1 MTSITLNVT
10 GARIRAEVSGI
21 LTSGMVGIPVSIQY
35 DEAWNGLTKN
45 LVCRC
50 SRWGPANSDTR
61 TILNVGKTSVVA
73 HEVMQ
78 PEHTLYLGIEGYS
91 ADGSLVMPT
100 TWANCGYIHPG
111 ANTGADS
118 SATPTRP
125 IWAQLLAMIGNL
137 AKLDTEAKENLVG
150 AINEVAKTG
159 NGSNVDLTGY
169 VKSVNGVGPDGNG
182 NVEITIP
189 DSGGNVDQGGLTAA
203 QIAAL
208 DGMFKIASFTS
219 DPTAA
224 YVAFMSAFG
233 ISGSGGG
240 EVEPDEPDEPEKTLT
255 SISATYIGGDVAVG
269 TAVTALTGIVVTAHY
284 SDGTSETV
292 TGYTLSGSIAE
303 GENTVTVSYG
313 GKTTTFTV
321 TGMAESGG
329 DAVNL
334 YSGQYLKSTNIDQ
347 HSENGNAFTYTPAQN
362 GSSITYTIEG
372 LEADKEYTIFVEST
386 RIDGGAK
393 YTQASVNTGSAASY
407 DGKLVSLYPSW
418 AGAGKNYATFTANGK
433 TMYFWCTET
442 GGSVAG
448 QTVTL
453 TVYIY
458 PGTLTEKP

>member
-1 MTSITLNVT
+1 MEYIVAKIGIHGAKATVLESNAITLGLTGSKVQLIYDDELWGGLRKKVVFKGAATVEPDITDETLVELPQQVTLARNVS
-10 GARIRAEVSGI
+10 VS
-21 LTSGMVGIPVSIQY
+21 VGI
-35 DEAWNGLTKN
+35 T
-45 LVCRC
+45 
-50 SRWGPANSDTR
+50 
-61 TILNVGKTSVVA
+61 
-73 HEVMQ
+73 
-78 PEHTLYLGIEGYS
+78 GIN
-91 ADGSLVMPT
+91 ADGSKQIPT
-100 TWANCGYIHPG
+100 VWATIG
-111 ANTGADS
+111 TVKDS
-118 SATPTRP
+118 AYGDYPP
-125 IWAQLLAMIGNL
+125 PAAPLKPEWAQVVAMIGTLSNL
-137 AKLDTEAKENLVG
+137 NTETKENLV
-150 AINEVAKTG
+150 AAVNEVLSKVG
-159 NGSNVDLTGY
+159 SGGSNVDLSGY
-169 VKSVNGVGPDGNG
+169 VKSVNGVKPDPETG
-182 NVEITIP
+182 NVKITIP
-189 DSGGNVDQGGLTAA
+189 DSGQNATLSDAEKNLILTLFRNATYISDDVADTFA
-203 QIAAL
+203 QLEAL
-208 DGMFKIASFTS
+208 W
-219 DPTAA
+219 
-224 YVAFMSAFG
+224 
-233 ISGSGGG
+233 SGDSGG
-240 EVEPDEPDEPEKTLT
+240 EEEPDEPVTPEKTLT

-334 YSGQYLKSTNIDQ
+334 YSGQYLKSANIDQ

-386 RIDGGAK
+386 RIDGGSK
-393 YTQASVNTGSAASY
+393 YTQVSVNTGSAASY

-433 TMYFWCTET
+433 TMYLWCTET